1 MKAKRENSNQLF
13 LFNVIIV
20 ICLAIT
26 YVLKLKSLLF
36 FNVSIYIIMNI
47 FVKNHKRLLYLT
59 GFFTAW
65 VFISP
70 ALYYIYYITQN
81 THNSSFQGNTLESSR
96 KGTYTSLPPDQH
108 PHQD

>member
-1 MKAKRENSNQLF
+1 MAQKEYSNQLSI
-13 LFNVIIV
+13 FNVIIF

-70 ALYYIYYITQN
+70 ALFLKPDDLFPSIPDPPEHTPNIPA
-81 THNSSFQGNTLESSR
+81 
-96 KGTYTSLPPDQH
+96 SLRPKVKTD
-108 PHQD
+108 